1 MFPEA
6 SHFEEKLLGLQEID
20 TNKFM
25 LQSRW
30 FQILRSLGLEFW
42 LPLPLL
48 GLAFWLGCGF
58 VMDGVLTRSY
68 QTMRY
73 IKVDAQS
80 AKQPNRTI
88 LLIQAEINKRL
99 GISRVKVKT
108 DSPVVKE
115 LEFKILVT
123 DLSQLEAAISQEL
136 GLPVE
141 DVRKL
146 MQNQPQKK

>member
-1 MFPEA
+1 
-6 SHFEEKLLGLQEID
+6 
-20 TNKFM
+20 M

-30 FQILRSLGLEFW
+30 FKILRSLGLEFW

-58 VMDGVLTRSY
+58 VMDGVLTRSH

-73 IKVDAQS
+73 LKVDAQLT
-80 AKQPNRTI
+80 KQPNRTV
-88 LLIQAEINKRL
+88 LSIQPEINKRL

-115 LEFKILVT
+115 LQFEFFVT
-123 DLSQLEAAISQEL
+123 DLTQLEAAISQEL

-146 MQNQPQKK
+146 MQHQPLRRIQN

>member
-1 MFPEA
+1 
-6 SHFEEKLLGLQEID
+6 
-20 TNKFM
+20 M

-30 FQILRSLGLEFW
+30 FKILHSLGLEFW

-58 VMDGVLTRSY
+58 LMDAMLTRSH
-68 QTMRY
+68 QTIRY
-73 IKVDAQS
+73 LKVDTQLT
-80 AKQPNRTI
+80 KQPNRTV
-88 LLIQAEINKRL
+88 LSIQPEINKRL

-115 LEFKILVT
+115 LQFEFFVT
-123 DLSQLEAAISQEL
+123 DLTQLEAAISQEL

-146 MQNQPQKK
+146 MQHQPLKGIQNSS